1 MDGQH
6 PGRQP
11 ALVEMG
17 AGIVSGGTIELVNVD
32 KHYGD
37 LKVVDGISASIGAG
51 QFVSLLGPSGSGK
64 TTTLMM
70 VAGFVLPSA
79 GRIVVDGSDVSRVP
93 PRKRGFGMVFQNY
106 SLFPHLNVFD
116 NIAFPLRLRNVP
128 NAEMGERVQQAL
140 DLVQLGSFGG
150 RQISQLSGGQQQ
162 RIALARAV
170 VFQPR
175 VVLMDE
181 PMGALDKNL
190 RFAMQTEIKEI
201 QRRLGMTV
209 LYVTHDQEE
218 AMNLS
223 DRIVIM
229 NHGRIEQIGAP
240 QSVYD
245 LPESPFVANFLGEA
259 NLFPGV
265 VTELAGAQGVLTL
278 DDGTSVRGPVATG
291 VGKGS
296 RAALFIRPERLQFA
310 AAGSAG
316 APDRNAITGTVNR
329 CSFLGSY
336 RRYGV
341 EIAPGLQASVD
352 QPNTEAMALFAP
364 GSRVELRWPAGS
376 GRIIGTAP

>member
-1 MDGQH
+1 M
-6 PGRQP
+6 
-11 ALVEMG
+11 
-17 AGIVSGGTIELVNVD
+17 SGGTIELVGVD

-37 LKVVDGISASIGAG
+37 MKVVDSVSASIGAG
-51 QFVSLLGPSGSGK
+51 EFVSLLGPSGSGK

-79 GRIVVDGSDVSRVP
+79 GRIVVDGSDVSQVP

-128 NAEMGERVQQAL
+128 AVEIGERVQKAL

-170 VFQPR
+170 VFQPS

-201 QRRLGMTV
+201 QQRLGMTV

-218 AMNLS
+218 AMNMS

-245 LPESPFVANFLGEA
+245 QPESAFVASFLGEA

-265 VTELAGAQGVLTL
+265 VKEIAGAEAVLAL
-278 DDGTSVRGPVATG
+278 DNGAAVRGPVATG
-291 VGKGS
+291 IEKGS
-296 RAALFIRPERLQFA
+296 RATLFIRPERLHFA
-310 AAGSAG
+310 AASASSQ
-316 APDRNAITGTVNR
+316 DRNTIAGTVTR

-341 EIAPGLQASVD
+341 EIAPGLHASVD
-352 QPNTEAMALFAP
+352 QPNTEAMAMFAP
-364 GSRVELRWPAGS
+364 GSRVELQWPTGS
-376 GRIIGTAP
+376 GRVIGPSR

>member
-1 MDGQH
+1 M
-6 PGRQP
+6 
-11 ALVEMG
+11 
-17 AGIVSGGTIELVNVD
+17 SGGTIELIDVD
-32 KHYGD
+32 KRYGD
-37 LKVVDGISASIGAG
+37 LKVVDGVSAAIRAG
-51 QFVSLLGPSGSGK
+51 EFVSLLGPSGSGK

-79 GRIVVDGSDVSRVP
+79 GRIVVDGSDVSQVP

-106 SLFPHLNVFD
+106 SLFPHLSVFD

-128 NAEMGERVQQAL
+128 ADEIGERVQKAL
-140 DLVQLGSFGG
+140 DLVQLGNFGD
-150 RQISQLSGGQQQ
+150 RQINQLSGGQQQ

-201 QRRLGMTV
+201 QQRLGMTV

-218 AMNLS
+218 AMNMS

-229 NHGRIEQIGAP
+229 NHGRIEQAGAP

-245 LPESPFVANFLGEA
+245 QPESPFVASFLGEA

-265 VTELAGAQGVLTL
+265 VKELAGAEAMLAL
-278 DDGTSVRGPVATG
+278 DCGAAVRSPVASG
-291 VGKGS
+291 IKKGS
-296 RAALFIRPERLQFA
+296 RATLFIRPERLQFA
-310 AAGSAG
+310 GSASSRDG
-316 APDRNAITGTVNR
+316 NTIAGIVTR

-341 EIAPGLQASVD
+341 EIAPGLHASVD
-352 QPNTEAMALFAP
+352 QPNTEAMVLFSP
-364 GSRVELRWPAGS
+364 GSRVELQWPAGS
-376 GRIIGTAP
+376 GRIIRASR